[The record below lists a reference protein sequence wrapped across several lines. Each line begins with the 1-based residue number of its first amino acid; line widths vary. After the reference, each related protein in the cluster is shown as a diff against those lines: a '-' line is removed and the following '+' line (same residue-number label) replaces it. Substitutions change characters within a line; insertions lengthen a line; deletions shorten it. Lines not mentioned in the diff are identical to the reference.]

1 VIALPESVP
10 IFPLGEVVLFPD
22 TLLPLHIFEPR
33 YREMVAD
40 ALSGDRTI
48 GMVLVRGVDGA
59 IDPAPPESPDRPEIY
74 PVGCA
79 GRIVQ
84 HEKFEDGR
92 SMIVLQ
98 GKTKFRIRQ
107 ETDGDEPYRVAE
119 VQALYEAPPPA
130 ECVREWEAA
139 LRAVI
144 EEYVRALDGD
154 VSVLEEAFA
163 KLKLEGLV
171 NYLSASLPLGVVE
184 KQGLLESPTV
194 EKRYERLSEIVRFKI
209 AEARL
214 GLDAKRGADA

>member
-1 VIALPESVP
+1 MIPLPESIP

-33 YREMVAD
+33 YREMVSD

-48 GMVLVRGVDGA
+48 GMVLVRGVDGP
-59 IDPAPPESPDRPEIY
+59 IDPAPPESPDHPEIY

-92 SMIVLQ
+92 SMVVLQ
-98 GKTKFRIRQ
+98 GKTKFRVKQ
-107 ETDGDEPYRVAE
+107 ETDGAEPYRVAE

-130 ECVREWEAA
+130 DRVREWQKA
-139 LRAVI
+139 LEVEI
-144 EEYVRALDGD
+144 GDYVRALGGD
-154 VSVLEEAFA
+154 TSVLDDAFA
-163 KLKLEGLV
+163 KLELEGLV
-171 NYLSASLPLGVVE
+171 NYLSASLPLDVVE
-184 KQGLLESPTV
+184 KQGLLECPTA
-194 EKRYERLSEIVRFKI
+194 ERRFERLSEIVRFKT

-214 GLDAKRGADA
+214 GLDAKRGTDA